1 MFGTL
6 KKMDAPKELYDATA
20 LLLQSSLLD
29 EDTAMLLTKDI
40 MELSANDEPSTTID
54 QADKSSPDKTL
65 CASVIHSSSND
76 SRKEDESNQGTDLS
90 EETSVNIH
98 EEEISNETSALLATS
113 TENEEMLKPSIFTM
127 HSVTPNEEEK
137 ED

>member
-54 QADKSSPDKTL
+54 QADESSPDETL

-90 EETSVNIH
+90 ETSVNIH

>member
-54 QADKSSPDKTL
+54 QADESSPDDTL
-65 CASVIHSSSND
+65 CASVKLSSSND

-90 EETSVNIH
+90 ETSVNIH
-98 EEEISNETSALLATS
+98 QEEISNETSALLATS

>member
-54 QADKSSPDKTL
+54 QADESSPDDTL

-90 EETSVNIH
+90 ETSVNIH
-98 EEEISNETSALLATS
+98 QEEISNETSALLATS